1 MAKKI
6 IKKNTYKNITA
17 VNFIQ
22 KLSFLTPVIFLGYDK
37 IEEIRDYVLNQNL
50 DRFYDDDANSDEK
63 RVYYHV
69 EKAVVVNEYLEDW
82 YITPTNTIN
91 ILNYP
96 ISIRFT
102 TQEKFQDFPNDI
114 ELRNKI
120 LNQKLG
126 SYYHLHHVIKIET
139 GEEWHL
145 KSEDIVND
153 SEANQYK
160 ININGYPDTFSFF
173 VTKKFKPFDNE
184 DPEADDDGRSAILII
199 KMYELKAYSNGHAY
213 EDFVIEQVIDIEGG
227 EEWIL
232 GS

>member
-1 MAKKI
+1 MAKRI
-6 IKKNTYKNITA
+6 IKKNTFKNITTI
-17 VNFIQ
+17 NFIE
-22 KLSFLTPVIFLGYDK
+22 KFSFLTPVVFLGYDK
-37 IEEIRDYVLNQNL
+37 TEEIRDFVLNQNL
-50 DRFYDDDANSDEK
+50 DKYYNKHQDLK

-69 EKAVVVNEYLEDW
+69 EKVVEVNEYLEDW

-102 TQEKFQDFPNDI
+102 IGHKFQDFPNDM
-114 ELRNKI
+114 ESRSMF

-126 SYYHLHHVIKIET
+126 NYYHIHNVTKIED
-139 GEEWHL
+139 GEEWQL
-145 KSEDIVND
+145 KSEDIEND
-153 SEANQYK
+153 SNANQYK
-160 ININGYPDTFSFF
+160 ICINGYPDTFSFF
-173 VTKKFKPFDNE
+173 VTKKFKQFNNE

-199 KMYELKAYSNGHAY
+199 KMYELKADTNGHAY

-227 EEWIL
+227 EEWVL

>member
-1 MAKKI
+1 MAKRI

-17 VNFIQ
+17 VNFTQ
-22 KLSFLTPVIFLGYDK
+22 KLSFLTPVVFLGYDK
-37 IEEIRDYVLNQNL
+37 TEEIRDFVLNQNL
-50 DRFYDDDANSDEK
+50 DRFYDAHPDEK

-69 EKAVVVNEYLEDW
+69 EKAVPVNEYIEDW
-82 YITPTNTIN
+82 YIAPTKTIN

-102 TQEKFQDFPNDI
+102 TGQKFQDFPNDI

-126 SYYHLHHVIKIET
+126 SYYHLHNVIKIET

-145 KSEDIVND
+145 KSDDIENN

-199 KMYELKAYSNGHAY
+199 KMYELKVYTNGHAI
-213 EDFVIEQVIDIEGG
+213 EDFVIEKVIEVEGG
-227 EEWIL
+227 EEWVL

>member
-6 IKKNTYKNITA
+6 IKKNTYKNITV
-17 VNFIQ
+17 VNFTQ
-22 KLSFLTPVIFLGYDK
+22 KLSFLTPVVFLGYDK
-37 IEEIRDYVLNQNL
+37 TEEIRDFVLNQNL
-50 DRFYDDDANSDEK
+50 DRFYDTHPDEK

-69 EKAVVVNEYLEDW
+69 EKAVEVNEYLENW
-82 YITPTNTIN
+82 HITPTNTIN

-102 TQEKFQDFPNDI
+102 IGHKFQDFPKDM
-114 ELRNKI
+114 ELRSVFLK
-120 LNQKLG
+120 QKLG
-126 SYYHLHHVIKIET
+126 SYYHLHHVTKNET

-145 KSEDIVND
+145 KSNDIEND
-153 SEANQYK
+153 SQATQYK
-160 ININGYPDTFSFF
+160 ININSYPDTFSFF

>member
-1 MAKKI
+1 MAKKL

-17 VNFIQ
+17 VNFTQ

-37 IEEIRDYVLNQNL
+37 TDEIRDFVLNQNL
-50 DRFYDDDANSDEK
+50 DRFYDTHPDEK
-63 RVYYHV
+63 RIYYHV
-69 EKAVVVNEYLEDW
+69 EKAVAVNEYLEDW

-91 ILNYP
+91 IINYP

-102 TQEKFQDFPNDI
+102 IGQKFQDFPNDI
-114 ELRNKI
+114 ELRDRFLK
-120 LNQKLG
+120 QKLG
-126 SYYHLHHVIKIET
+126 SNYHIHNVNKIET

-145 KSEDIVND
+145 KSDDIVND
-153 SEANQYK
+153 SEANKYK

-184 DPEADDDGRSAILII
+184 DVEADDDGRSAILII

>member
-1 MAKKI
+1 MPNKI
-6 IKKNTYKNITA
+6 FKKNTYKNITA
-17 VNFIQ
+17 INFIE
-22 KLSFLTPVIFLGYDK
+22 KLSFLTPVVFLGYEK
-37 IEEIRDYVLNQNL
+37 TEEIRDFVLNQNL
-50 DRFYDDDANSDEK
+50 DRFYDTHPDEK

-69 EKAVVVNEYLEDW
+69 EKAVEVNEYLEDW

-102 TQEKFQDFPNDI
+102 IGYKFQDFPNDM
-114 ELRNKI
+114 ELRSRF

-126 SYYHLHHVIKIET
+126 SYYHLHHVTKIEN
-139 GEEWHL
+139 GEEWQL
-145 KSEDIVND
+145 KSEND
-153 SEANQYK
+153 SETNQYR
-160 ININGYPDTFSFF
+160 IDINGYPDTFSFF

-227 EEWIL
+227 EEWVL

>member
-1 MAKKI
+1 MAKRI

-17 VNFIQ
+17 VNFTQ
-22 KLSFLTPVIFLGYDK
+22 KLSFLTPVVFLGYDK
-37 IEEIRDYVLNQNL
+37 TEEIRDFVLNQNL
-50 DRFYDDDANSDEK
+50 DRFYDTHPDEK

-69 EKAVVVNEYLEDW
+69 EKAVEVNEYLEDW

-96 ISIRFT
+96 INIRFT
-102 TQEKFQDFPNDI
+102 IGYEFQDFPNDM
-114 ELRNKI
+114 ELRCMF

-126 SYYHLHHVIKIET
+126 NYYHLHNVTRIEN
-139 GEEWHL
+139 GEEWQL
-145 KSEDIVND
+145 KSEND
-153 SEANQYK
+153 SETNQYK

-173 VTKKFKPFDNE
+173 VTKKFKPFDNL
-184 DPEADDDGRSAILII
+184 DPEDDDDGRSAILII

-227 EEWIL
+227 EEWVL

>member
-6 IKKNTYKNITA
+6 IKKNTYKNITV
-17 VNFIQ
+17 VNFTQ
-22 KLSFLTPVIFLGYDK
+22 KLSFLTPVVFLGYDK
-37 IEEIRDYVLNQNL
+37 TEEIRDFVLNQNL
-50 DRFYDDDANSDEK
+50 DRFYDTHPDEK

-69 EKAVVVNEYLEDW
+69 EKAVEVNEYLEDW

-102 TQEKFQDFPNDI
+102 IGHKFQDFPNDM
-114 ELRNKI
+114 ELRSVFLK
-120 LNQKLG
+120 QKLG
-126 SYYHLHHVIKIET
+126 SYYHLHHVTKVEN

-145 KSEDIVND
+145 KSNDIEYD
-153 SEANQYK
+153 SQATQYK
-160 ININGYPDTFSFF
+160 ININSYPDTFSFF